1 MNGRDII
8 PRIEAVY
15 NSFTPLEK
23 TIADYFIHTT
33 DRSDLS
39 SKQVAARLFV
49 SEASLSRFAKK
60 CGFHGYRE
68 FLFYYDQGP
77 EPRPVVE
84 NGRSAQVLAMYQELL
99 NKSCSLLDE
108 GQMERLTRLF
118 TEKKR
123 VYVYGVGSSG
133 VAAEEMK
140 FRFMRIGVNIE
151 AVTDLHLMKM
161 NFVLLDQD
169 CLVMGISISGRP
181 EITDGLRAAK
191 QQGAATVLI
200 TTCKEESCNEFCD
213 EVLLCAVQK
222 NLSNGKAIS
231 PQFPVLIMV
240 DVLFAH
246 ILSSDKFRREALHD
260 STLKA
265 LDNNTRPLPGDP
277 SVGPGRAGQKREL
290 LAGARY
296 GQGPRRRVHL
306 SGPQGRDLLHRQE
319 RVDAGPLRLDLRQA
333 VRHLRR
339 EGRVA
344 CRQQE
349 LSGLHGEVLH
359 QPGGR

>member
-1 MNGRDII
+1 MNGTRKDII
-8 PRIEAVY
+8 PHIESIY

-23 TIADYFIHTT
+23 TIADYFIKNT

-39 SKQVAARLFV
+39 SKHVAARLYV

-77 EPRPVVE
+77 EPHPVVE
-84 NGRSAQVLAMYQELL
+84 SSRSGQVLTMYQELL

-108 GQMERLTRLF
+108 EQMVRLTRLF

-151 AVTDLHLMKM
+151 AVTDLHLIKM
-161 NFVLLDQD
+161 NFVLLDPD

-181 EITDGLRAAK
+181 EIVSALRAAK
-191 QQGAATVLI
+191 QQGAATVLV
-200 TTCKEESCNEFCD
+200 TSCKDKSCDEFCD

-231 PQFPVLIMV
+231 PQFPVLVMV
-240 DVLFAH
+240 DILFAH
-246 ILSSDKFRREALHD
+246 ILAGDKFRREALHD
-260 STLKA
+260 STLRA
-265 LDNNTRPLPGDP
+265 LDHNTRSVPGP
-277 SVGPGRAGQKREL
+277 FNKE
-290 LAGARY
+290 
-296 GQGPRRRVHL
+296 
-306 SGPQGRDLLHRQE
+306 
-319 RVDAGPLRLDLRQA
+319 
-333 VRHLRR
+333 
-339 EGRVA
+339 
-344 CRQQE
+344 
-349 LSGLHGEVLH
+349 
-359 QPGGR
+359 